1 MCGQA
6 RRQLRRFIVFTGRVK
21 EVGGVRHI
29 DETRIEICSPK
40 VSAVLH
46 AGGSVAISGV
56 ALTVG
61 EVSGEDFAATLSA
74 ETRKRSTLG
83 DLPAGAPVN
92 VEPALCVGDPL
103 DGHVVQGH
111 VDAVGKIT
119 RIDDEASG
127 RRVWVRTNERA
138 LSELVPKGSV
148 AIDGV
153 SLTVAE
159 VLRDRFSVALVPTTL
174 AGTTLSELAVGQRV
188 NLETDLVSKVARR
201 HADAAGAALAAVISS
216 LPWAGPLTGRLGV
229 EKVVAQVAAGGAVI
243 VWDPVR
249 EGEGDVMLA
258 GARLRPEAVTFL
270 LTQVCGHTTVPC
282 DLDRLHRLEIP
293 PLPGEGDRHGTA
305 PHLPVDLASSTGTG
319 ISPAERA
326 ATVRRLAHP
335 DARPA
340 DFLRPGHVFPLG
352 ACPGGLTQRAGHTEA
367 SIALCHAA
375 ALPTVA
381 VICEVMSPAGTMAG
395 EAELERFALRWGL
408 PMLTV
413 GDLVAWL

>member
-1 MCGQA
+1 
-6 RRQLRRFIVFTGRVK
+6 VFTGRIR
-21 EVGGVRHI
+21 EVGVVRHI
-29 DETRIEICSPK
+29 GESRIEIHSPK
-40 VSAVLH
+40 VAAVLRR
-46 AGGSVAISGV
+46 GGSVAVAGV

-61 EVSGEDFAATLSA
+61 EVSDEEFAATLSV
-74 ETRKRSTLG
+74 ETRHRSTLG
-83 DLPAGAPVN
+83 ELVSGALVN

-119 RIDDEASG
+119 RVDDEGIG
-127 RRVWVRTNERA
+127 RRVWVRANDRA
-138 LSELVPKGSV
+138 LADLLPKGSV

-188 NLETDLVSKVARR
+188 NLETDLVSKVAGR

-229 EKVVAQVAAGGAVI
+229 EKAVAQIAAGGAVV

-249 EGEGDVMLA
+249 EGEGDVVFA

-282 DLDRLHRLEIP
+282 DLERLERLEIP
-293 PLPGEGDRHGTA
+293 PLAGDGDRHGTA

-319 ISPAERA
+319 ISPAERS

-352 ACPGGLTQRAGHTEA
+352 ARRGGLAERAGHTEA
-367 SIALCHAA
+367 SIALCQAA
-375 ALPTVA
+375 ELPTVA
-381 VICEVMSPAGTMAG
+381 VICEVMSPGGSMAG

-408 PMLTV
+408 PMLAI
-413 GDLVAWL
+413 GDLLAWL